1 MRPSSPQDLSIAA
14 NRGTL
19 ESRDVV
25 EMAAPE
31 DPGLDEATD
40 LLRISEAAALLGVHR
55 DTLLRWADAGKVPH
69 LKTLGG
75 HRRFRRSAIAALAG
89 QLAKAA

>member
-1 MRPSSPQDLSIAA
+1 MRPSPQDLSIAA

-19 ESRDVV
+19 ESMDVV

>member
-1 MRPSSPQDLSIAA
+1 MRPSPQDLSIAA

-19 ESRDVV
+19 ESMHVV

-89 QLAKAA
+89 QMAKAA

>member
-1 MRPSSPQDLSIAA
+1 MRPSSPQDLSTAA

-19 ESRDVV
+19 ESMDVV

>member
-19 ESRDVV
+19 ESMHVV

-75 HRRFRRSAIAALAG
+75 HRRFRRSAIAALAR